1 MINSAPEVNSPAN
14 SPPEGGSED
23 SPNAPVAAFTDF
35 ALDPLILKAIAEQG
49 YTLPTPIQAKAIPI
63 VLTGQDVMGAA
74 QTGTGKTAAFILPII
89 QKLLP
94 LSSGSASPARHPIR
108 ALVLTPTRELSDQVA
123 ENAANYSRHT
133 NLRTA
138 VVFGGVDMQPQVAAL
153 RAGVEILIA
162 TPGRLL
168 DHLGSKTANLS
179 QVEILVLDEADRML
193 DMGFLPDL
201 QRIINLIPAKR
212 QTLLFSA
219 TFSPEIKKL
228 AQSYLRTP
236 ATVEVARQNAA
247 ADTVK
252 QVAHLVSS
260 ENKQAAIVSIIHER
274 TEAGFPRQYLIFT
287 NSRLG
292 CARLARAL
300 ERDGIKAGA
309 LHGDK
314 SQGER
319 TLTLDAF
326 KSGAIEALVATDVA
340 ARGLDIPDMPCVIN
354 HELPFSA
361 EDFIHRIGRTGR
373 AGSKG
378 DAIALVDSSE
388 KRLLDDIE
396 KLLKRKLDIAPLPES
411 NFVSSNVP
419 ARGRSGRSEGRGE
432 SRSESRGEARS
443 SESKPAPKPKQ
454 AVDPFFY
461 QPYQATPKA
470 SNEASAEAILESG
483 DANGGPTKSTPL
495 KPGITPA
502 KSLVGALLGG
512 AKKKP
517 S

>member
-1 MINSAPEVNSPAN
+1 MTNTATEINSSTGVSEAATPSVANTDTAAAAATAPSLATITF
-14 SPPEGGSED
+14 
-23 SPNAPVAAFTDF
+23 ADF
-35 ALDPLILKAIAEQG
+35 GLDPKIQKAVLEQG
-49 YTLPTPIQAKAIPI
+49 YTIPTPIQAQSIPH
-63 VLTGQDVMGAA
+63 VLAGSDLMGAA
-74 QTGTGKTAAFILPII
+74 QTGTGKTAAFVLPII
-89 QKLLP
+89 QKILRHA
-94 LSSGSASPARHPIR
+94 SSSASPARHPIR
-108 ALVLTPTRELSDQVA
+108 ALVLTPTRELAVQVS
-123 ENAANYSRHT
+123 ENAASYSKHT
-133 NLRTA
+133 DLRAA
-138 VVFGGVDMQPQVAAL
+138 VVYGGVDMKEQVAIL
-153 RAGVEILIA
+153 RNGVEILIA

-168 DHLGSKTANLS
+168 DHIGSKVANLS

-201 QRIINLIPAKR
+201 QRIIDLIPAQR

-236 ATVEVARQNAA
+236 VTVEVARQNAA

-252 QVAHLVSS
+252 QVVHMVSS
-260 ENKQAAIVSIIHER
+260 ADKQRAIVKVLEAR
-274 TEAGFPRQYLIFT
+274 TRAGLSRQCIIFT

-292 CARLARAL
+292 CAKLSRAL

-309 LHGDK
+309 IHGDK

-354 HELPFSA
+354 HELPYNA

-378 DAIALVDSSE
+378 DAIALVDASE

-396 KLLKRKLDIAPLPES
+396 KLMKRKLDVQPLPEGAPS
-411 NFVSSNVP
+411 QSRPSS
-419 ARGRSGRSEGRGE
+419 GG
-432 SRSESRGEARS
+432 SRSSYSA
-443 SESKPAPKPKQ
+443 PAKMS
-454 AVDPFFY
+454 DPFFY
-461 QPYQATPKA
+461 KPYEPSTAP
-470 SNEASAEAILESG
+470 ASAS
-483 DANGGPTKSTPL
+483 DAA
-495 KPGITPA
+495 KPEEKKVGITPA
-502 KSLVGALLGG
+502 KPAVGALLGG
-512 AKKKP
+512 FKKK
-517 S
+517 